1 MKGCCTAGII
11 MGTSLRI
18 SLVLLPAGTSI
29 ALVPKC
35 DHLKLPEQCIIGEI
49 LKGITFAP
57 YRAGITMSASLHFY
71 FLSLFSFFPYIMLR
85 SFFLTFVFYIIH
97 NQLGISYT
105 LALVILKS
113 YIYIFFLHYLVIV
126 SPISLCVS

>member
-1 MKGCCTAGII
+1 
-11 MGTSLRI
+11 
-18 SLVLLPAGTSI
+18 
-29 ALVPKC
+29 
-35 DHLKLPEQCIIGEI
+35 
-49 LKGITFAP
+49 
-57 YRAGITMSASLHFY
+57 MSASLHFY